1 MTAEKYTQD
10 LTVVMDPRVKAP
22 VADLQRQFDLSQQ
35 VYEDLHLLNQLAEK
49 VAAARVELKA
59 RHNATVEDAAK
70 VAEVLKALDQ
80 LEGEE
85 GGGRRRRGPHIEN
98 ISGVR
103 GSLLQVLGTLQEVDR
118 APTEP
123 AVQAVAQVHQ
133 STIKVQAGWQSIADQ
148 NLAPLK
154 GGQ

>member
-1 MTAEKYTQD
+1 M
-10 LTVVMDPRVKAP
+10 
-22 VADLQRQFDLSQQ
+22 
-35 VYEDLHLLNQLAEK
+35 
-49 VAAARVELKA
+49 KA
-59 RHNATVEDAAK
+59 RHNATIEDAAK

-80 LEGEE
+80 LEGAA
-85 GGGRRRRGPHIEN
+85 GGGRRRRGPHLET

-123 AVQAVAQVHQ
+123 AAQAVAQVHQ
-133 STIKVQAGWQSIADQ
+133 STMKVQAGWQSIADQ